1 MKLSLI
7 LLSPEYNFYHF
18 TFSQSPHIA
27 ACIIQN
33 FGNMQISQSDCGQG
47 QYLTHLNNA
56 IRYYSVHK
64 YMNKYMPE
72 KAKKALNILNIECIY
87 SVSSNTEKKFLNYS
101 SGTTFHNFKDNGE
114 T

>member
-1 MKLSLI
+1 
-7 LLSPEYNFYHF
+7 
-18 TFSQSPHIA
+18 
-27 ACIIQN
+27 
-33 FGNMQISQSDCGQG
+33 
-47 QYLTHLNNA
+47 
-56 IRYYSVHK
+56 
-64 YMNKYMPE
+64 MNKYMPE